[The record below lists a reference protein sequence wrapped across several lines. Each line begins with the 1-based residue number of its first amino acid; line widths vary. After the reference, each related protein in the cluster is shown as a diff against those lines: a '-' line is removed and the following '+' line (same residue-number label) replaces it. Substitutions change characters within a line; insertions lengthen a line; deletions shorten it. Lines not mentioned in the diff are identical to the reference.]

1 MKSSHFV
8 FALSCALLL
17 SHTAVADESGSSR
30 IDQIIVSGA
39 RTPLTIKQLGSAVTV
54 ITRDEIQRR
63 EARQVTELLRSVPGF
78 SVSHT
83 GAAGSQAQVRVR
95 GAEANHILVL
105 IDGVRAND
113 PATGDEFRWEYL
125 STGNIERIEVVRG
138 PQSSL
143 WGSDAVAAVVHIITR
158 SEQAASGING
168 YAEGGSFG
176 TANAGLDGAF
186 SGDRWTL
193 SGGVESLTTD
203 GSNVSRTGSEND
215 DSDLTTANLSARFS
229 ATEALS
235 FNVGMRSTDAYS
247 QFDPVDYFVT
257 GLPTDGDV
265 ATDTRNL
272 YARAGVALRRDG
284 SDVSHELNVRYFD
297 SDNRNLVDG
306 IEGSATASDRFT
318 FAYQTNVNIGAN
330 VLTLALE
337 REETEFEQSGAAV
350 FGDPNQIQSMD
361 TTSAIAE
368 FQWLSLDRLAWIVS
382 ARADNNS
389 DFDNAFNGRVS
400 VAFELSDSTTLRSSI
415 GTGQKNPTFI
425 ERFGYFPGQF
435 VGNPALK
442 PERSTSYDIGFD
454 QSLGNDAIQLQVSL
468 FRQDL
473 TDEINGFV
481 FDPVT
486 FLSTAE
492 NMSGKSRRSGAELGA
507 RWAISDSVGVSANY
521 TYTDST
527 EQDFLGNDVHELR
540 RPRHSGGV
548 SLDFRTANERFSASL
563 NADYGGTRS
572 DIFFPPWPDP
582 SEIVTLSN
590 YWLMDLAAHYRASDS
605 VTVFVKGSN
614 LLDEDYEQVYGY
626 QTLGRAAYLGVRVSI
641 GR

>member
-17 SHTAVADESGSSR
+17 SQTAIADESGSSR
-30 IDQIIVSGA
+30 IDQIVVSGA
-39 RTPLTIKQLGSAVTV
+39 RTPLTIKQMGSAVTV

-83 GAAGSQAQVRVR
+83 GTAGSQAQVRVR

-125 STGNIERIEVVRG
+125 STANIERIEVVRG

-158 SEQAASGING
+158 SEQADSGING

-176 TANAGLDGAF
+176 TANAGLDGTF
-186 SGDRWTL
+186 SGNQLTL

-203 GSNVSRTGSEND
+203 GSNVSRTGSEKD
-215 DSDLTTANLSARFS
+215 DSDLTTANLSARFA

-235 FNVGMRSTDAYS
+235 LNVGLQSMDAYS
-247 QFDPVDYFVT
+247 QFDPVDFFVT

-265 ATDTRNL
+265 ATDTTNF
-272 YARAGVALRRDG
+272 YARAGIALRPDG
-284 SDVSHELNVRYFD
+284 SDASHELNVRYFD

-306 IEGSATASDRFT
+306 VEGSATASDRFT
-318 FAYQTNVNIGAN
+318 FAYQTNVNIGTN

-337 REETEFEQSGAAV
+337 HEETEFEQSGATV
-350 FGDPNQIQSMD
+350 FGDPNQRQSMD

-368 FQWLSLDRLAWIVS
+368 FQWLSLDRLAWIIS

-389 DFDNAFNGRVS
+389 DFENAFNGRLS
-400 VAFELSDSTTLRSSI
+400 VAFELSESTTLRSSI
-415 GTGQKNPTFI
+415 GTGQKNPTFT

-454 QSLGNDAIQLQVSL
+454 QSLGNDAIQLQASL

-492 NMSGKSRRSGAELGA
+492 NMSGKSRRSGAELAA
-507 RWAISDSVGVSANY
+507 RWLISDSVGVSANY

-527 EQDFLGNDVHELR
+527 EQDFLGNDVRELR
-540 RPRHSGGV
+540 RPRHSGGF
-548 SLDFRTANERFSASL
+548 SLDYQTTSERFSASL

-590 YWLMDLAAHYRASDS
+590 YWLVDLATQYRVTDS
-605 VTVFVKGSN
+605 ITVFAKGSN

-626 QTLGRAAYLGVRVSI
+626 RTPGRAAYFGVRVNFGS
-641 GR
+641 

>member
-1 MKSSHFV
+1 MKSSHVV
-8 FALSCALLL
+8 FALSCALLM
-17 SHTAVADESGSSR
+17 SQAAIADESESR
-30 IDQIIVSGA
+30 KIDQIIVSGA

-83 GAAGSQAQVRVR
+83 GVAGSQAQVRVR

-125 STGNIERIEVVRG
+125 STANIERIEVVRG

-158 SEQAASGING
+158 SEQADSGING

-176 TANAGLDGAF
+176 TANAGLSGTF

-203 GSNVSRTGSEND
+203 GSNVSRTGSEKD
-215 DSDLTTANLSARFS
+215 DSDLTTANLSARFA

-235 FNVGMRSTDAYS
+235 FSVGLQSMDAYS
-247 QFDPVDYFVT
+247 QFDPVDFFVT
-257 GLPTDGDV
+257 GLPTDGNV
-265 ATDTRNL
+265 ATDTTNF
-272 YARAGVALRRDG
+272 YARAGLALRPDG

-306 IEGSATASDRFT
+306 VEGSATASDRFT
-318 FAYQTNVNIGAN
+318 FAYQTNINIGTN

-337 REETEFEQSGAAV
+337 HEETEFEQSGTTA
-350 FGDPNQIQSMD
+350 FGDPNQLQSID

-368 FQWLSLDRLAWIVS
+368 FQWLSLDRLAWIIS
-382 ARADNNS
+382 TRADNNS
-389 DFDNAFNGRVS
+389 DFDNAFNGRLS
-400 VAFELSDSTTLRSSI
+400 VAFELSESTTLRSSI
-415 GTGQKNPTFI
+415 GTGQKNPTFT

-442 PERSTSYDIGFD
+442 PERSMSYDIGFD
-454 QSLGNDAIQLQVSL
+454 QSLGNDAIQLQASL

-473 TDEINGFV
+473 TDEINGFI

-492 NMSGKSRRSGAELGA
+492 NMSGKSRRSGAELAA
-507 RWAISDSVGVSANY
+507 RWVISDSVGVSANY

-527 EQDFLGNDVHELR
+527 EQDFLGNDVRELR
-540 RPRHSGGV
+540 RPRHSGGF
-548 SLDFRTANERFSASL
+548 SLDYQTTNERFSASL

-572 DIFFPPWPDP
+572 DIFFPPWPEP

-590 YWLMDLAAHYRASDS
+590 YWLVDLATQYRATDS
-605 VTVFVKGSN
+605 ITVFAKGSN

-626 QTLGRAAYLGVRVSI
+626 RTPGRAAYFGVRVNFGS
-641 GR
+641 